1 MIKITEDFYID
12 RDAYNWII
20 KQRVT
25 VRNKEKQTERE
36 ELQTAGYYSKFKQAL
51 RETAHRLFE
60 AEIEAS
66 GDMSIGEAIERFEN
80 ACRGLEDA
88 IDRMEDKDEI

>member
-1 MIKITEDFYID
+1 MIKITDDFYID

-66 GDMSIGEAIERFEN
+66 GDMSIGEAIKRFEN
-80 ACRGLEDA
+80 ACRKLEEA
-88 IDRMEDKDEI
+88 INKMEVKDD

>member
-1 MIKITEDFYID
+1 MIKITDDFYID
-12 RDAYNWII
+12 RDTYNWII
-20 KQRVT
+20 KQRVK
-25 VRNKEKQTERE
+25 VKNKKTGESRE

-66 GDMSIGEAIERFEN
+66 GDLSIGEAIERFEN
-80 ACRGLEDA
+80 ACKGLEDA
-88 IDRMEDKDEI
+88 IDRMEVKDD

>member
-1 MIKITEDFYID
+1 MINITEDFYID

-20 KQRVT
+20 KQRIT
-25 VRNKEKQTERE
+25 VRNKKKQTERE

-51 RETAHRLFE
+51 REAAHRLFE

-66 GDMSIGEAIERFEN
+66 GDMSIGEAIERFKN
-80 ACRGLEDA
+80 ACKGLEDA
-88 IDRMEDKDEI
+88 IDKMEVKDEV

>member
-1 MIKITEDFYID
+1 MEHPDKNKLARQGRSVLLGGPADEHRGLHEGGYMIRITDDFYID

-36 ELQTAGYYSKFKQAL
+36 ELQMAGTS
-51 RETAHRLFE
+51 
-60 AEIEAS
+60 
-66 GDMSIGEAIERFEN
+66 
-80 ACRGLEDA
+80 
-88 IDRMEDKDEI
+88 

>member
-1 MIKITEDFYID
+1 MIKITDDFYID

-66 GDMSIGEAIERFEN
+66 GDMSIGEAIKRFEN
-80 ACRGLEDA
+80 ACRKLEEA
-88 IDRMEDKDEI
+88 INKMEVKDEV

>member
-1 MIKITEDFYID
+1 MIKITDDLFID

-25 VRNKEKQTERE
+25 VRNKKKQTERE

-80 ACRGLEDA
+80 ACRGLEAA
-88 IDRMEDKDEI
+88 IDKMEVKDD